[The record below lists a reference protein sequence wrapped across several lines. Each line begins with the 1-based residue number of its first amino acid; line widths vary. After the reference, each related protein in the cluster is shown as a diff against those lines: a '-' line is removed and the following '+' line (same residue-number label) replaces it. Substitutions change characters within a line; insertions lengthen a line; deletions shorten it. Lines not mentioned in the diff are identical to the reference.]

1 MSSIP
6 APYLL
11 TLGLNS
17 PTFERLDALRARY
30 FPPEWNQVPAHLML
44 FHQLP
49 GEEWEA
55 IDRAIAG
62 VAASSPPVPLGF
74 PVVKRIG
81 RGMMLPAEAPGL
93 AAIHASLA
101 RTFDRWLTPQDRQG
115 FRPHVTLMNKS
126 EPAKVAA
133 AFGVLQATW
142 PGWTGLGDRL
152 ILYRYLG
159 GPWDEVETYPL
170 AGPR

>member
-1 MSSIP
+1 MSSTP

-11 TLGLNS
+11 TLGFDA

-30 FPPEWNQVPAHLML
+30 FPPGRNQVPAHLML
-44 FHQLP
+44 FHLLP
-49 GEEWEA
+49 GDEWEA
-55 IDRAIAG
+55 IDRAVAG
-62 VAASSPPVPLGF
+62 VVASSPPVPFGF

-81 RGMMLPAEAPGL
+81 RGMMLLAEAPGL

-115 FRPHVTLMNKS
+115 FRPHVTLMNKA
-126 EPAKVAA
+126 EPAEVAA
-133 AFGVLQATW
+133 AFGELQATW
-142 PGWTGLGDRL
+142 PGWAGRGDRL

-170 AGPR
+170 AGLR